1 VESVCTGAVTTPDL
15 TEWPALLKQRHPFAS
30 DNPLSKCRETARQ
43 RLIAAAEQY
52 MLRLSDLAKTADVP
66 LPTTAVLTGNPDNQ
80 PVIMTGHQPVVFHA
94 GLVFKYECTEQ
105 SASGAAIGTAVIID
119 TDEGDP
125 GTFFYPRAD
134 TEAKD
139 SATGQLILS
148 TGSFCESTGLYGSVS
163 LLPAELLVQRATEIR
178 AGLEFTTTPSVQ
190 HRFRQVSDVYCR
202 LATAGATAAEAN
214 SIVRWSR
221 KIGSRLLELPLSA
234 VCSFP
239 EVMKLTAGILEN
251 FESFAGIF
259 NHQLKDYRT
268 AHGIRNPAN
277 PFPDLQ
283 TGPQGI
289 ELPFWVMSADDQ
301 SRRPLYAC
309 NTDGGTTLSADG
321 EKVTK
326 IPSGESLEALNDLL
340 FRKIQLIPRGALI
353 TSFLRLLFAD
363 LFVHGT
369 GGGNYDRFTDR
380 FIETWWN
387 VQPPPFVVA
396 TASRFLFAE
405 RRSRISELQKLQK
418 HLRDLRFNPQ
428 RHFGI
433 RQANEAWKCQL
444 S

>member
-1 VESVCTGAVTTPDL
+1 MYAVHLPKRLKKRPKCETSQ
-15 TEWPALLKQRHPFAS
+15 PADAS
-30 DNPLSKCRETARQ
+30 DSGSNAGSP
-43 RLIAAAEQY
+43 AA
-52 MLRLSDLAKTADVP
+52 
-66 LPTTAVLTGNPDNQ
+66 
-80 PVIMTGHQPVVFHA
+80 
-94 GLVFKYECTEQ
+94 
-105 SASGAAIGTAVIID
+105 
-119 TDEGDP
+119 
-125 GTFFYPRAD
+125 
-134 TEAKD
+134 
-139 SATGQLILS
+139 
-148 TGSFCESTGLYGSVS
+148 
-163 LLPAELLVQRATEIR
+163 
-178 AGLEFTTTPSVQ
+178 
-190 HRFRQVSDVYCR
+190 
-202 LATAGATAAEAN
+202 
-214 SIVRWSR
+214 
-221 KIGSRLLELPLSA
+221 
-234 VCSFP
+234 
-239 EVMKLTAGILEN
+239 
-251 FESFAGIF
+251 
-259 NHQLKDYRT
+259 
-268 AHGIRNPAN
+268 
-277 PFPDLQ
+277 
-283 TGPQGI
+283 
-289 ELPFWVMSADDQ
+289 
-301 SRRPLYAC
+301 LYAC

-369 GGGNYDRFTDR
+369 GGGNYDQFTDR